1 MFNPFYVGPTLLVLQ
16 FLHCALTS
24 KQTVDILK
32 LQTLRLWEEKV
43 DDWYPG
49 CVERSENNISA
60 PSDVINRWRRDL
72 HDNVVADPI
81 CCCRDG

>member
-1 MFNPFYVGPTLLVLQ
+1 MFDPFHVSPALLVLQ
-16 FLHCALTS
+16 FLQCALTG

-49 CVERSENNISA
+49 CVERGKNNISA
-60 PSDVINRWRRDL
+60 PSDVVNRWRRDL
-72 HDNVVADPI
+72 HNDVVADPV
-81 CCCRDG
+81 CCGRYR